1 VNATLGLDQAR
12 PLPAEAL
19 ARRQAAGVD
28 TSALNGI
35 DVRIADPGGLTRGK
49 AAGPTLR
56 QDDEAAWG
64 WFLAPTRR
72 DDRVFTPPGNQG
84 EQHHLDLLTVLA
96 HEVGHLPGE
105 DHEADG
111 LMAQTPTPATRTDP
125 SWDPNP
131 VDVAALDQ
139 AFAPGKTSLA
149 FRSQRDRSWPGSV
162 P

>member
-19 ARRQAAGVD
+19 ARRQAAGAD
-28 TSALNGI
+28 TSALNWI
-35 DVRIADPGGLTRGK
+35 DVRIADPGGLARGK
-49 AAGPTLR
+49 AA
-56 QDDEAAWG
+56 AWG
-64 WFLAPTRR
+64 RFLAPTPR

-84 EQHHLDLLTVLA
+84 EQHHVDLLTVLA
-96 HEVGHLPGE
+96 HEVGHLPGQ

-111 LMAQTPTPATRTDP
+111 LMAQTPTPATRTDS